1 MSPLFNLVRRFGWA
15 IALTGIV
22 AAAIWLPRAFA
33 LDRYV
38 ATDEVVWVWRSA
50 NFYYSLG
57 QRDFE
62 RTSITKHP
70 GVVTMWLE
78 SAAFLLKFPEYRS
91 FGQGWLN
98 KYALF
103 EALALSKGVDPHEIL
118 VTGRALT
125 VILNTTLLVISFLY
139 ARKLFGDG
147 PALVGF
153 LLIAF
158 DPFHMGIS
166 RMAHLDGPMASFL
179 LLSLLAFL
187 NYIYAG
193 RRARDLLI
201 SAAAGGLA
209 ILAKIPGFILIPAAG
224 LIAFWDFWERRQ
236 EALAQTSSKT
246 GVWFNLL
253 IKPMAIWGLVL
264 LVTTFVFFPAMWVKP
279 LATFKYLA
287 LSPFSV
293 ADNIVVDQTF
303 SVGGGQTE
311 QPFELTTKLSE
322 KPFDYVFRYPKR
334 YLWRITPVIVIGLV
348 LAMAAYF
355 LKAGALA
362 EARPRRALRGMLLF
376 AILYTIFMTIPP
388 KSSEKYY
395 LPVYVVFDLIAGIG
409 WFSAADWAK
418 KYVPSRLRAA
428 LAFLVLLGVLALQA
442 ALALRTFPY
451 YVTYFNPLLGGNR
464 RANQT
469 LNLGSGEG
477 LDLAADYLNQK
488 PGAKRLKAMS
498 WYGIGPFSYYFDGE
512 TVPLYGSGE
521 WTAEDIAR
529 LRQLDYLVVYVN
541 QWKRQIPGGLF
552 PWLEG
557 VEPEQRVWFDGIEL
571 ARIYKVKAIPAEKFI
586 SNP

>member
-147 PALVGF
+147 PTLVGF

-158 DPFHMGIS
+158 DPFHIGIS

-362 EARPRRALRGMLLF
+362 SARPRMALRGMLLF

>member
-1 MSPLFNLVRRFGWA
+1 
-15 IALTGIV
+15 
-22 AAAIWLPRAFA
+22 
-33 LDRYV
+33 
-38 ATDEVVWVWRSA
+38 
-50 NFYYSLG
+50 
-57 QRDFE
+57 
-62 RTSITKHP
+62 
-70 GVVTMWLE
+70 
-78 SAAFLLKFPEYRS
+78 
-91 FGQGWLN
+91 
-98 KYALF
+98 
-103 EALALSKGVDPHEIL
+103 
-118 VTGRALT
+118 
-125 VILNTTLLVISFLY
+125 
-139 ARKLFGDG
+139 
-147 PALVGF
+147 
-153 LLIAF
+153 
-158 DPFHMGIS
+158 
-166 RMAHLDGPMASFL
+166 
-179 LLSLLAFL
+179 
-187 NYIYAG
+187 
-193 RRARDLLI
+193 
-201 SAAAGGLA
+201 
-209 ILAKIPGFILIPAAG
+209 
-224 LIAFWDFWERRQ
+224 
-236 EALAQTSSKT
+236 
-246 GVWFNLL
+246 
-253 IKPMAIWGLVL
+253 
-264 LVTTFVFFPAMWVKP
+264 MWVKP

-498 WYGIGPFSYYFDGE
+498 WYGIGPFSYFFDGE

-521 WTAEDIAR
+521 WTAEDIDR

>member
-147 PALVGF
+147 PTLVGF

-158 DPFHMGIS
+158 DPLHMGIS

-362 EARPRRALRGMLLF
+362 EARLRRALRGMLLF

-488 PGAKRLKAMS
+488 PGAKWLKAMS

>member
-147 PALVGF
+147 PTLVGF

-158 DPFHMGIS
+158 DPFHIGIS

-362 EARPRRALRGMLLF
+362 SARPRMALRGMLLF

-498 WYGIGPFSYYFDGE
+498 WYGIGPFSYFFDGE

-521 WTAEDIAR
+521 WTAEDIDR